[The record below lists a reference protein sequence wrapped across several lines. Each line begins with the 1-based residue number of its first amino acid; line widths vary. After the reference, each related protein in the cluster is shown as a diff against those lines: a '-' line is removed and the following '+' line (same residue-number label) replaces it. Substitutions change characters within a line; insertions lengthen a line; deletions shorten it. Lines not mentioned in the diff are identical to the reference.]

1 MLDHLALMIELL
13 GDFPRHLALG
23 GKYSSEYFTRRGT
36 PAAPS
41 PGSGVASAL
50 TLSRLRVRVLVT
62 RAGELRNIH
71 KLKHWGLRSVLLD
84 KYKMGRDDAA
94 GLVDFLLPMLD
105 YNVKRRITA
114 QQALKSAWLAGV

>member
-1 MLDHLALMIELL
+1 MLLE
-13 GDFPRHLALG
+13 
-23 GKYSSEYFTRRGT
+23 
-36 PAAPS
+36 
-41 PGSGVASAL
+41 
-50 TLSRLRVRVLVT
+50 
-62 RAGELRNIH
+62 
-71 KLKHWGLRSVLLD
+71 

>member
-1 MLDHLALMIELL
+1 MSVC
-13 GDFPRHLALG
+13 PCPTT
-23 GKYSSEYFTRRGT
+23 S
-36 PAAPS
+36 
-41 PGSGVASAL
+41 
-50 TLSRLRVRVLVT
+50 
-62 RAGELRNIH
+62 GELRNIH
-71 KLKHWGLRSVLLD
+71 KLKHWGLRSVLLE